1 MSLSFGR
8 RARLVLAATAATLAA
23 PSAQAGVG
31 DLLVAPTRLILNG
44 GRGGEIILKNVGD
57 QAATYRVSA
66 ELRRMTP
73 GGSLEEVTAPTAE
86 EKAAQDMIMFAP
98 RKIVLPPGQPQ
109 SVRITARA
117 PAGLAD
123 GEYRVHL
130 MFRAIPEPT
139 AAGAAAPVDGIAFKL
154 TPIYG
159 VTIPVIVRFGNLEAT
174 AGISNVAL
182 AERQGQKV
190 LALDLSRKGNRST
203 YGEIQVIGVNAKEPI
218 ARLKGVAIYKEVSL
232 RHLALP
238 LDAAALAA
246 AKAGPVKVRYFET
259 SDAGASL
266 IAETS
271 AVLR

>member
-8 RARLVLAATAATLAA
+8 RTRLLLSAMAVTLAA
-23 PSAQAGVG
+23 PSANAGVG

-57 QAATYRVSA
+57 QPATYRVSA

-73 GGSLEEVTAPTAE
+73 SGTLEEVAAPTDE
-86 EKAAQDMIMFAP
+86 EKTAQNMIMFAP
-98 RKIVLPPGQPQ
+98 RKIILPPGQPQ

-130 MFRAIPEPT
+130 MFRAVPEPT
-139 AAGAAAPVDGIAFKL
+139 AVGSTAPVDGIAFKL

-159 VTIPVIVRFGNLEAT
+159 VTIPVIVRYGNLEAT

-182 AERQGQKV
+182 GDRQGQKA
-190 LALDLSRKGNRST
+190 LLLDLTRTGNRST
-203 YGEIQVIGVNAKEPI
+203 YGEIQVIGVNAKDPI
-218 ARLKGVAIYKEVSL
+218 ARLKGVAIYKEIAT